1 MLLSIFIFCFIF
13 VYFFIRTVFNSK
25 ICNTSYYPN
34 KRINSLNCFA
44 ARDVVDFFFIFQDS
58 KMENEYSTIHIFVS
72 VQ

>member
-1 MLLSIFIFCFIF
+1 MLLSIFIFFYIF
-13 VYFFIRTVFNSK
+13 LYFFIRTVFNSK

-34 KRINSLNCFA
+34 TRINSLNCFA
-44 ARDVVDFFFIFQDS
+44 ARDVVDFFIFQDS